1 MSSKLS
7 GNGLFEGSRFILPE
21 HAARIREQYIEETRK
36 EKPVLDDQEMQLIEQ
51 ALVDSYNQRQPVELQ
66 LFDPYQDVRVTG
78 IVTVLNSNRRE
89 VKLLQ
94 GEDEYTWIKLEQI
107 ISAHT

>member
-21 HAARIREQYIEETRK
+21 HAARIREQYIEETRR
-36 EKPVLDDQEMQLIEQ
+36 EKPTLDDQELRLIEQ
-51 ALVDSYNQRQPVELQ
+51 ALVDSYNQRQPVTMQ
-66 LFDPYQDVRVTG
+66 LFDPYRDVQVTG
-78 IVTVLNSNRRE
+78 IVTALNANRRE
-89 VKLLQ
+89 IKLLQ
-94 GEDEYTWIKLEQI
+94 AEDEYTWIKLEQI